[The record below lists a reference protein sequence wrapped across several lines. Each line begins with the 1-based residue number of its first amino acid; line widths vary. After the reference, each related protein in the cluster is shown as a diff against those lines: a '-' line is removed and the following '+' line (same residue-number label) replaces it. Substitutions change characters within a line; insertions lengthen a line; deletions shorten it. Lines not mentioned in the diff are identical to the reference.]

1 MRVVA
6 LQCLR
11 HVVIIFSS
19 VDPFYSMPRRHLICG
34 SLGGDADTQA
44 AIAGGIMGALTRV
57 SDDIA
62 ERVSEDILDPLLL
75 DIIDDF
81 NRMVYSR

>member
-1 MRVVA
+1 
-6 LQCLR
+6 
-11 HVVIIFSS
+11 
-19 VDPFYSMPRRHLICG
+19 MPRRHLIRG

-57 SDDIA
+57 PDDIA

>member
-1 MRVVA
+1 
-6 LQCLR
+6 
-11 HVVIIFSS
+11 
-19 VDPFYSMPRRHLICG
+19 
-34 SLGGDADTQA
+34 
-44 AIAGGIMGALTRV
+44 MGALTRV
-57 SDDIA
+57 PDDIA